1 MAINHYFFFMIASVV
16 IASFSQILLKV
27 SAGKKHESF
36 IKEYLNVRVIV
47 GYGMLVVSTLLTI
60 LAFRGME
67 YKNGPVIESAGFILV
82 MLLSWWILK
91 EKITFRI
98 VLGNVLIAIGI
109 VVFYLNI

>member
-1 MAINHYFFFMIASVV
+1 MIASVV
-16 IASFSQILLKV
+16 IASFSQILLKT
-27 SAGKKHESF
+27 SAARKHESF
-36 IKEYLNVRVIV
+36 IKEYLNVRVIA

-82 MLLSWWILK
+82 MLLSRWILK
-91 EKITFRI
+91 EKITLRK
-98 VLGNVLIAIGI
+98 VLGNALIVIGI